1 MIVAFDIGSEI
12 CPRNVEFNMP
22 DRQRAEERS
31 QDHAILGKA
40 IGHFEEKQERQKIQ
54 KTNQDPGIF
63 VNAVTRNPYDVQSS
77 SLFEHISFENQ
88 VYDQNDEHDRH
99 DEKHGNNSAILQ
111 R

>member
-1 MIVAFDIGSEI
+1 MRFWEKRLDVLKKSKEKKKSRKPI
-12 CPRNVEFNMP
+12 
-22 DRQRAEERS
+22 RS
-31 QDHAILGKA
+31 GY
-40 IGHFEEKQERQKIQ
+40 
-54 KTNQDPGIF
+54 F